1 MSKMFTVVTTENHKT
16 QISLHSCAKLLKH
29 QGFFLALELV

>member
-1 MSKMFTVVTTENHKT
+1 MFTVVKAENHKT
-16 QISLHSCAKLLKH
+16 RISLHGCAKLLKH